1 MSKAASPGAAPGA
14 AAGPPP
20 SPPAELPAL
29 DALLHQPTRTQ
40 LVAYLS
46 GRGSATFLELRR
58 VLGVTDGNLGAH
70 LGKLVDADYVIQ
82 LDASPGGKGTT
93 GAGRVRSEYSLTA
106 RGRAALVDYV
116 QRLSTLVDLS
126 GATKASP
133 RSRGAGEPATVRAP
147 PQLKPR

>member
-1 MSKAASPGAAPGA
+1 MSRPSSTSGASGTS
-14 AAGPPP
+14 PPP
-20 SPPAELPAL
+20 LDELPAL

-46 GRGSATFLELRR
+46 GRGSATFPELRR

-70 LGKLVDADYVIQ
+70 LAKLVDAEYVVQ
-82 LDASPGGKGTT
+82 LDASPGAGAGAGT
-93 GAGRVRSEYSLTA
+93 GAGRTRSEYSLTA

-133 RSRGAGEPATVRAP
+133 RGRATGAPAAVRAP
-147 PQLKPR
+147 PRLKPR